1 MASQFVS
8 LDDALRW
15 LYEYSNGE
23 PEDEEVESI
32 VDFLTTFAEGY
43 VVDAVGDWI
52 LLSDDAKVISKVRL
66 LIQAIV
72 SDLYSSRALT
82 DEQATHRSARMRYMY
97 QGTFN
102 QLNVLQPPI
111 DDSVTVPVDLWRYL

>member
-8 LDDALRW
+8 QDDALRW

-23 PEDEEVESI
+23 PEDGEVESI

>member
-8 LDDALRW
+8 QDDALSW
-15 LYEYSNGE
+15 LYEYSNGGE
-23 PEDEEVESI
+23 EDEEVYNI

-43 VVDAVGDWI
+43 VVDAVGEWI
-52 LLSDDAKVISKVRL
+52 LLSEDAKVQSKIRL

-72 SDLYSSRALT
+72 SDLYSSRSLT
-82 DEQATHRSARMRYMY
+82 DEQAQHRSARMRYLY

-102 QLNVLQPPI
+102 QLNVMQPPI
-111 DDSVTVPVDLWRYL
+111 VDDVPMNDIWSYL

>member
-8 LDDALRW
+8 QGDALSW

-23 PEDEEVESI
+23 PEDGEVELI

>member
-8 LDDALRW
+8 QGDALRW

-23 PEDEEVESI
+23 PEDGEVESI

>member
-23 PEDEEVESI
+23 PEDGEVESI